1 MSKAKD
7 RIQKEIDKYQAM
19 WDSGDMDTAIRG
31 TISGLH
37 QALNIII
44 EEEE

>member
-7 RIQKEIDKYQAM
+7 RIQKEIDKLQAM
-19 WDSGDMDTAIRG
+19 WDSGDMDSN
-31 TISGLH
+31 ISSHINGLSE
-37 QALNIII
+37 ALCIIK